1 MHRHQA
7 WERKIH
13 RSRSFCGQGRQT
25 RKGKGEKS
33 TMWSVDKETE
43 PTMTDTKPAERMRE
57 RRPRGRRAK
66 ASRWKDSLGTRRDN
80 QFTDLK

>member
-1 MHRHQA
+1 
-7 WERKIH
+7 
-13 RSRSFCGQGRQT
+13 
-25 RKGKGEKS
+25 
-33 TMWSVDKETE
+33 MWSVDKETE